1 MKRISQ
7 HSYKNAE
14 QFKFKNTRIEI
25 VSLPNED
32 YGIKFKIL
40 SKDTS
45 PRTIHIV
52 EKNKIVTTIM
62 RISSEAALSIMLGL
76 QDQLRKDG
84 IICEN

>member
-25 VSLPNED
+25 VSLPTED
-32 YGIKFKIL
+32 YGLAFRVL

-45 PRTIHIV
+45 PRTTHIV
-52 EKNKIVTTIM
+52 DKNKIVTTIF
-62 RISSEAALSIMLGL
+62 RISKEAALSIMLGL
-76 QDQLRKDG
+76 NEQLRKDG
-84 IICEN
+84 VI